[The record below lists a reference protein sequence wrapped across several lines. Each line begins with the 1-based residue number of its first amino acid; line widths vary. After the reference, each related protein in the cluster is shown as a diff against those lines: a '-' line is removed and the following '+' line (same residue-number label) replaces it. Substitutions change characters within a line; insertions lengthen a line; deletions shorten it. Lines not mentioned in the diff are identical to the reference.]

1 MYTTVH
7 QPYPYSE
14 LDLGAMS
21 SVAAGELVGVF
32 GCSLRL
38 FPTIIVS
45 YKIHQIPND
54 AIKTNTKDIS

>member
-32 GCSLRL
+32 GWQPAFISHHYCFLKN
-38 FPTIIVS
+38 VS
-45 YKIHQIPND
+45 DP
-54 AIKTNTKDIS
+54 